1 VVEELGAFGRPGASG
16 SATLLAIVAFSLIVS
31 LFALVS
37 SGVLTGQSLTITPR
51 GDHALSAP
59 AQPATPSPFAVRWAS
74 AAQPRTPADDDT
86 PWGFFSKN
94 IKHANS
100 LGKWLALI
108 FFTLMLT
115 YMYLPRL
122 VFGIVIVVGVL
133 AVVKPQVRNSRL
145 VRIGL
150 AFFVLGFVA
159 LNVAG
164 RFNDNPLGFGFLFAF
179 LSPLAAVLMMLG
191 AVKALFKRTDKP
203 LNRDIAALVAS
214 AERARP
220 IWPDEPPLPEVDR
233 VAANG
238 SRAGSALVALLGTQ
252 QDERSGADARSVH
265 VQQQAAL
272 ALCKIYG
279 VLPTAGETVRDARS
293 TPQDSSPVHG
303 FWRRK
308 IQSSFSA

>member
-1 VVEELGAFGRPGASG
+1 
-16 SATLLAIVAFSLIVS
+16 VAFPLLGV

-37 SGVLTGQSLTITPR
+37 SSVLTGQSRTITPR
-51 GDHALSAP
+51 ADHALSAP
-59 AQPATPSPFAVRWAS
+59 TQTP
-74 AAQPRTPADDDT
+74 AAQPRSPADDDT

-108 FFTLMLT
+108 FFTLMLS

-122 VFGIVIVVGVL
+122 VFGIVIAVGAL

-164 RFNDNPLGFGFLFAF
+164 RFNDNALGAGFLFA
-179 LSPLAAVLMMLG
+179 LTSPLAAVLMLLG
-191 AVKALFKRTDKP
+191 AVKALLKRTDKP

-214 AERARP
+214 AESSRP
-220 IWPDEPPLPEVDR
+220 VWPDEPPLPEIDR
-233 VAANG
+233 VATHG
-238 SRAGSALVALLGTQ
+238 SRAGSALVALLGTEH
-252 QDERSGADARSVH
+252 DDPSSTDSRNVH
-265 VQQQAAL
+265 VEQQAAL
-272 ALCKIYG
+272 ALCKVYG

-293 TPQDSSPVHG
+293 TPLDSSQVSS
-303 FWRRK
+303 FWRGKVSGQKAHR
-308 IQSSFSA
+308 